1 MPFPRLKSVLLSC
14 ALCLPGQA
22 FAIDDITMRG
32 IVSDLF
38 DTLEE
43 INRNISTEASST
55 RQAIKQIDTHLMRKY
70 KDEVPAKGI
79 LEEILDQ
86 LEKANRTRPDA
97 PGRATMPMVVSL
109 KSADDGFNVIFEGQT
124 IGTDRGTASGF
135 NPPKSYNLYEIAE
148 NNYRNARISGDAAS
162 AEVWRKITRRIQRGK
177 PLDLVIQCWNAGGPS
192 AIDYEVTLNGSK
204 QQGRRVTG
212 TNSGGVSC
220 TETYQ
225 ICYDQLLDR
234 DIVPN
239 RGVTCSQ
246 TE

>member
-1 MPFPRLKSVLLSC
+1 VFMPFPRLRPVLLSC

-86 LEKANRTRPDA
+86 LEKANRQRPDT

-109 KSADDGFNVIFEGQT
+109 KSADDGFNVIFEGHT

-162 AEVWRKITRRIQRGK
+162 AEVWRKITR
-177 PLDLVIQCWNAGGPS
+177 
-192 AIDYEVTLNGSK
+192 
-204 QQGRRVTG
+204 
-212 TNSGGVSC
+212 
-220 TETYQ
+220 
-225 ICYDQLLDR
+225 
-234 DIVPN
+234 
-239 RGVTCSQ
+239 
-246 TE
+246 